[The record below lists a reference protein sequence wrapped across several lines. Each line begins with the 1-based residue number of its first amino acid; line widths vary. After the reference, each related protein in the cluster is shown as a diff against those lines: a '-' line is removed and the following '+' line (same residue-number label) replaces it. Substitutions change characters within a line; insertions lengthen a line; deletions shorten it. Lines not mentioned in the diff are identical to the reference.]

1 MLYQQLPAA
10 RKLQQPQGLVYSL
23 AEWNGVCD
31 ELFRSLT
38 YETQMATRQTLP
50 VLPLRG
56 TVIFPGLTAPIAA
69 GRPGT
74 LRAIESALK
83 GERLVF
89 AVAQRDNTDEPTPD
103 ILYSMGVIARIG
115 QIQRGLGGVQL
126 LLQGEERATS
136 LQYTTTEGFLS
147 AVVMPVE
154 EMKPV
159 SENDP
164 AFVALHKELRER
176 AAELGERRGLPEEV
190 VHQVL
195 DAVTDPG
202 RFADLVAGYIEL
214 QPAEKQGLLETLS
227 VEERLRRVL
236 VHVQKQ
242 IGMLEMQEEI
252 KSQVQEELG
261 ERQREMYLR
270 EQMKAIQKEL
280 GDDDQSKEIGELRE
294 KLLKLDLPKD
304 ARTEVEREIGR
315 LERSGRESMEAQVIR
330 TYLEWIAELP
340 WSNRS
345 DDNLDLTHAQTV
357 LDDDHYGLPDVKDR
371 VLEFL
376 AVRQL
381 RAQQMADELKQ
392 TGEMSISKLRAT
404 KEDATPQLG
413 NSAVGDKPITDPKE
427 AKARAMAKGPI
438 LLFVGPPGVGKT
450 SIAKSIARSLGRNYV
465 RVALG
470 GARDE
475 ADIRGHRRT
484 YVGAMPGRIIQGMKQ
499 GGSKNPV
506 FLLDEVDKLGVS
518 FQGDPASA
526 LLEVL
531 DPAQNDNFTD
541 HYLGIPF
548 DLSEVLFIAT
558 ANFLQPIPGPLL
570 DRMEVVE
577 FAGYTERE
585 KAEIAKKYLIP
596 RQLEESGLGDKNVA
610 FTDEA
615 VAAVISK
622 YTREAGVRQ
631 LERQVG
637 AVARKVARRIASGDS
652 KMIDDG
658 TIDAD
663 EIRELLGRPKVHPEH
678 AAEENEVGVATGM
691 YYTPAGGDIMFVE
704 AAIRRLYN
712 YGQRSSD
719 DEKTQVSGWGNV
731 SLILTGQLGDVM
743 KESARAAMTYAATHA
758 STLNIPEDRLG
769 SIEVHIHVPQGAVPK
784 DGPSAGTT
792 MSTALVSAMS
802 GRPVRKDVA
811 MTGEITL
818 RGRVLPIGG
827 VKEKVLG
834 AHRAGISTIIL
845 PKDNE
850 ADMEDIPE
858 DVRNQLTFH
867 CVSTLDEVFQ
877 IALMPVEESANAH
890 PTMMETMEENAG
902 SMVAQHA

>member
-1 MLYQQLPAA
+1 
-10 RKLQQPQGLVYSL
+10 
-23 AEWNGVCD
+23 
-31 ELFRSLT
+31 
-38 YETQMATRQTLP
+38 
-50 VLPLRG
+50 
-56 TVIFPGLTAPIAA
+56 
-69 GRPGT
+69 
-74 LRAIESALK
+74 
-83 GERLVF
+83 
-89 AVAQRDNTDEPTPD
+89 
-103 ILYSMGVIARIG
+103 
-115 QIQRGLGGVQL
+115 
-126 LLQGEERATS
+126 
-136 LQYTTTEGFLS
+136 
-147 AVVMPVE
+147 
-154 EMKPV
+154 
-159 SENDP
+159 
-164 AFVALHKELRER
+164 
-176 AAELGERRGLPEEV
+176 
-190 VHQVL
+190 
-195 DAVTDPG
+195 
-202 RFADLVAGYIEL
+202 
-214 QPAEKQGLLETLS
+214 
-227 VEERLRRVL
+227 VL
-236 VHVQKQ
+236 VHVQKH
-242 IGMLEMQEEI
+242 IGLLEMQEEI

-280 GDDDQSKEIGELRE
+280 GDDDQSKELTELRD
-294 KLLKLDLPKD
+294 KLNKLELSKE
-304 ARTEVEREIGR
+304 ARQEVERELGR

-340 WSNRS
+340 WNNRS
-345 DDNLDLTHAQTV
+345 DDNLDLGHAQTV
-357 LDDDHYGLPDVKDR
+357 LDEDHYGLPDVKDR

-381 RAQQMADELKQ
+381 RAQQMEAELKQ
-392 TGEMSISKLRAT
+392 TGEMPIAKLKAN

-413 NSAVGDKPITDPKE
+413 SSSSSDRAITDAKE

-450 SIAKSIARSLGRNYV
+450 SIAKSIARSLGRQYV

-499 GGSKNPV
+499 GGTKNPV
-506 FLLDEVDKLGVS
+506 FLLDEVDKLGIS

-541 HYLGIPF
+541 HYLGVPF

-558 ANFLQPIPGPLL
+558 ANFIQNIPAPLL

-596 RQLEESGLGDKNVA
+596 RQLEESGLGDKEVS
-610 FTDEA
+610 FTDDA
-615 VAAVISK
+615 VTAVISK

-637 AVARKVARRIASGDS
+637 AVARKVARRIAAGDG
-652 KMIDDG
+652 KVLEDG
-658 TIDAD
+658 KIDAD
-663 EIRELLGRPKVHPEH
+663 EVRDLLGRPKVHPEH
-678 AAEENEVGVATGM
+678 AADENEVGVATGM

-704 AAIRRLYN
+704 AAIRRLFA
-712 YGQRSSD
+712 YGQRSTD

-758 STLNIPEDRLG
+758 STLRIPEDRLG
-769 SIEVHIHVPQGAVPK
+769 SIEVHIHVPQGAIPK
-784 DGPSAGTT
+784 DGPSAGVT
-792 MSTALVSAMS
+792 MATALVSAMS
-802 GRPVRKDVA
+802 GRPVRKDVS

-827 VKEKVLG
+827 IKEKALG
-834 AHRAGISTIIL
+834 AHRAGIRTIIL
-845 PKDNE
+845 PRRNE
-850 ADMEDIPE
+850 ADLDDLPREVFDE
-858 DVRNQLTFH
+858 LTF
-867 CVSTLDEVFQ
+867 VPVDTLDEVLAT
-877 IALMPVEESANAH
+877 ALLKPGEHGHATLGSVLNLTKAG
-890 PTMMETMEENAG
+890 ETVQAAEQGQA
-902 SMVAQHA
+902 